1 MQCLKLLL
9 FLNSKNLIRKMII
22 ILKSLKK
29 KTLTMRQVW
38 NLKTQMKK
46 RKMKEIV
53 SKLDRSVSKLS
64 I

>member
-9 FLNSKNLIRKMII
+9 SLSSKNLIRKMII

-29 KTLTMRQVW
+29 KTLRMRQVW
-38 NLKTQMKK
+38 NLKKQMKK

>member
-1 MQCLKLLL
+1 MQCLKSLL
-9 FLNSKNLIRKMII
+9 FLSSKNLIRKMII

-38 NLKTQMKK
+38 NLKKQMKK